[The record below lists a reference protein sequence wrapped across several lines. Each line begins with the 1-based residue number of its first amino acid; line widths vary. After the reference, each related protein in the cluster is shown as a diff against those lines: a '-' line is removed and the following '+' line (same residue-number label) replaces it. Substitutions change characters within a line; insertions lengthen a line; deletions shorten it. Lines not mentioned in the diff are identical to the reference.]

1 MLFLVGIFFIVGLM
15 GHELSVYM
23 KENLSFSIIL
33 KDNLKDSEIKQM
45 QRELNVLP
53 FIKSTK
59 YISKAEA
66 AREMAEELGEDPQN
80 FLGFNPFL
88 ASIEIK
94 LKSEYMHTDSLKKV
108 EQKLTSSANVSD
120 LIYQKDMMYIVN
132 NNIRQIVIVLTVTI
146 IMLILISFAL
156 ISNTIRLL
164 IYSRR
169 FLIYTMRLVGA
180 TPGFI
185 RKPFVKYS
193 IINGLIAAI
202 LAIMMLTGAL
212 YYLKYSLVDLGQI
225 MNWNELAVVFG
236 VLLVVGVLISMVA
249 AYFAV
254 NKYLQMEKGKL
265 YYI

>member
-1 MLFLVGIFFIVGLM
+1 VGIFFIVGLM